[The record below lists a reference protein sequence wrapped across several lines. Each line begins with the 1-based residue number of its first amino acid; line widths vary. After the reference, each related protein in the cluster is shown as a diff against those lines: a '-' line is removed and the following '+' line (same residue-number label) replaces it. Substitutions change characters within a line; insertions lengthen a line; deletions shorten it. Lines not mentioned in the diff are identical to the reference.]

1 MSSVGVGTPLMVNLK
16 SINEKANTFHA
27 CQNFFLQRLN
37 VAIPSNP
44 GKRYLHVATG
54 MTSV

>member
-27 CQNFFLQRLN
+27 CQNFFYKD
-37 VAIPSNP
+37 S
-44 GKRYLHVATG
+44 
-54 MTSV
+54 M

>member
-27 CQNFFLQRLN
+27 CQNCFLQRLN